1 MVIFDVIITGNIKKY
16 NGSCPKIPHHPY
28 RILVIDG
35 SGTGKTN
42 ILLNLIHNQPDSD
55 KIYIYTK
62 DTFDNKF
69 QLIPENHYQTGIKN
83 CKDPEAIH

>member
-1 MVIFDVIITGNIKKY
+1 MIIFDVIITGNIKKC
-16 NGSCPKIPHHPY
+16 NGSCPKIPHHRY
-28 RILVIDG
+28 WILIIGG

-69 QLIPENHYQTGIKN
+69 QLISDNHYQTGIKN
-83 CKDPEAIH
+83 CKDAEAIH

>member
-1 MVIFDVIITGNIKKY
+1 MIIFGVIITGNITKC
-16 NGSCPKIPHHPY
+16 NGSCPKIPHHRY
-28 RILVIDG
+28 WILITG
-35 SGTGKTN
+35 GLGTGKTN

-69 QLIPENHYQTGIKN
+69 QLIPDNHYQTGIKN
-83 CKDPEAIH
+83 CKDAEAIH